1 MNQVHSSS
9 SITPRER
16 YIQDSCKIKYIKP
29 EDLDNHFLHR
39 VSRRVNNDAT
49 IKLYNMSFEVPQ
61 KYIGQK
67 INIRYSPVNLDI
79 AYIFDNN
86 NILTNTIYPLKKI
99 DNSKVKRNALD
110 YTKLNGGGNNV

>member
-1 MNQVHSSS
+1 
-9 SITPRER
+9 
-16 YIQDSCKIKYIKP
+16 
-29 EDLDNHFLHR
+29 
-39 VSRRVNNDAT
+39 
-49 IKLYNMSFEVPQ
+49 MSFEVPQ

-99 DNSKVKRNALD
+99 DNSKVKRNSLD
-110 YTKLNGGGNNV
+110 YTKLNGGSNNV